1 MAQIIRTRRDIKTN
15 WETENPVLAL
25 GEQGYETDTGKLK
38 FGDGNT
44 SWNNLPYF
52 RGALTEELEEKLD
65 SVPTPS
71 NIVVIENISSLFKSV
86 SYNSANG
93 VLTFTQYNDTIVTV
107 DLPLELIVSS
117 GHYDSDTK
125 SIILVLANQETIT
138 IPVSDLVNEYYADNT
153 TLELKQVNGKLTFN
167 VKDGVFVKAQTG
179 KGLSTN
185 DYSTLEKNKLAG
197 IASGAQ
203 VNKVE
208 KILIN
213 GVEQSITDKTVN
225 LEVKTT
231 SNKIYGIKRSLSS
244 NTSSAWER
252 TDDSVGL
259 VANAT
264 KDGSSVVNNFDS
276 IYPSSDIITYNYDT
290 QAKAITAYYGEPT
303 FKFDGSN
310 GEVLTRIP
318 EFYYK
323 RYVSNNVEYILI
335 SREKHD
341 GFIKSEQFSVGRYT
355 YSGSASRVYSRSGY
369 EPFRNYN
376 ITNARAYARAL
387 GDGFGQ
393 LDWHYL
399 IIQMLYLVEY
409 ANYNC
414 QSMLG
419 QGRVSSSTPNNSGG
433 CDTLGMKSG
442 CLGNDGTYSVIYRG
456 IEDPYG
462 NIWQFIDGINVK
474 DHVPYVCYDSSKYA
488 VDTFDGAYHVLN
500 FTMPSANGYASKL
513 GYDSNNP
520 LMSLTTEASGSSTT
534 NMCDYYY
541 QNDGNRIALVGGYW
555 GSTARAGLW
564 YWNVNEASS
573 NAWTNV
579 GARLLIFINYLHIIF
594 LAPWQKLVALGWLSR
609 LILERSA
616 GKYKNMEPEMKRK
629 GNIYNEILE
638 LNNIESAI
646 FKASVGKTHRKSVE
660 KILDAPT
667 YYAMQ
672 VQKMLSDRSYIP
684 SPYIEMKIRDGASK
698 KERIVFKP
706 RFYPDQIIHWSLMN
720 KVEPLFKR
728 GMYEFCC
735 ASIKGRGIQRGM
747 NYVKRILVNDRKH
760 TKYCLKLDIKKFY
773 PSIDKEILKKK
784 FRKIIKDKD
793 TLYLMDLIV
802 DSSTEGVPIGNFT
815 SQWFANYYLQDL
827 DHYIKE
833 ELKVKYYIR
842 YMDDMVLFSNNKK
855 ELRKCKYAIDEF
867 LAREHLRIKE
877 NWQLFKTDSR
887 PIDFLGYRFY
897 RGYTTLRRSN
907 FLRIKRRIK
916 KISKKEELNFKD
928 ACAIMSYNGWII
940 HSDSYNYTQKYL
952 KPYVDFK
959 KVKEVIKNE
968 NRKHNK
974 TGNKI

>member
-138 IPVSDLVNEYYADNT
+138 IPVSELVNEYYADNT

-185 DYSTLEKNKLAG
+185 DYSTSEKNKLAG

-264 KDGSSVVNNFDS
+264 KDGSSAVNNFDS
-276 IYPSSDIITYNYDT
+276 IYPWSDIITYNYDT

-488 VDTFDGAYHVLN
+488 VDTFDGAYHALN

-520 LMSLTTEASGSSTT
+520 LMSLTAEASGSSTT

-541 QNDGNRIALVGGYW
+541 QNDGNRIALVGGAWSY
-555 GSTARAGLW
+555 GTGAGLW
-564 YWNVNEASS
+564 CWHFHWSGTGYD
-573 NAWTNV
+573 TYV
-579 GARLLIFINYLHIIF
+579 GARLLRN
-594 LAPWQKLVALGWLSR
+594 Q
-609 LILERSA
+609 
-616 GKYKNMEPEMKRK
+616 
-629 GNIYNEILE
+629 
-638 LNNIESAI
+638 
-646 FKASVGKTHRKSVE
+646 
-660 KILDAPT
+660 
-667 YYAMQ
+667 
-672 VQKMLSDRSYIP
+672 
-684 SPYIEMKIRDGASK
+684 
-698 KERIVFKP
+698 
-706 RFYPDQIIHWSLMN
+706 
-720 KVEPLFKR
+720 
-728 GMYEFCC
+728 
-735 ASIKGRGIQRGM
+735 
-747 NYVKRILVNDRKH
+747 
-760 TKYCLKLDIKKFY
+760 
-773 PSIDKEILKKK
+773 
-784 FRKIIKDKD
+784 
-793 TLYLMDLIV
+793 
-802 DSSTEGVPIGNFT
+802 
-815 SQWFANYYLQDL
+815 
-827 DHYIKE
+827 
-833 ELKVKYYIR
+833 
-842 YMDDMVLFSNNKK
+842 
-855 ELRKCKYAIDEF
+855 
-867 LAREHLRIKE
+867 
-877 NWQLFKTDSR
+877 
-887 PIDFLGYRFY
+887 
-897 RGYTTLRRSN
+897 
-907 FLRIKRRIK
+907 
-916 KISKKEELNFKD
+916 
-928 ACAIMSYNGWII
+928 
-940 HSDSYNYTQKYL
+940 
-952 KPYVDFK
+952 
-959 KVKEVIKNE
+959 
-968 NRKHNK
+968 
-974 TGNKI
+974 

>member
-52 RGALTEELEEKLD
+52 RGALTEELEEKLN

-93 VLTFTQYNDTIVTV
+93 VLTFTQYNDTIITV

-138 IPVSDLVNEYYADNT
+138 IPVSELVNEYYADNT

-185 DYSTLEKNKLAG
+185 DYSTSEKNKLAG
-197 IASGAQ
+197 IAQGAQ

-276 IYPSSDIITYNYDT
+276 IYPWSDIITYNYDT

-341 GFIKSEQFSVGRYT
+341 GFVKSEQFSVGRYT

-369 EPFRNYN
+369 EPFRSYN

-393 LDWHYL
+393 LDWHYF

-419 QGRVSSSTPNNSGG
+419 QGRVGGSNTTPNNSGG

-462 NIWQFIDGINVK
+462 NIWQFVDSINVK
-474 DHVPYVCYDSSKYA
+474 DHVPYICYDSSKYA
-488 VDTFDGAYHVLN
+488 VDTFDGSYHALN
-500 FTMPSANGYASKL
+500 LTMPSANGYASKL

-520 LMSLTTEASGSSTT
+520 LISLTTEASGSSTT

-541 QNDGNRIALVGGYW
+541 QSDGNRIALVGGAW
-555 GSTARAGLW
+555 AVGTNAGLW
-564 YWNVNEASS
+564 YWDVYGASS
-573 NAWTNV
+573 FAWTNV
-579 GARLLIFINYLHIIF
+579 GARLLRN
-594 LAPWQKLVALGWLSR
+594 Q
-609 LILERSA
+609 
-616 GKYKNMEPEMKRK
+616 
-629 GNIYNEILE
+629 
-638 LNNIESAI
+638 
-646 FKASVGKTHRKSVE
+646 
-660 KILDAPT
+660 
-667 YYAMQ
+667 
-672 VQKMLSDRSYIP
+672 
-684 SPYIEMKIRDGASK
+684 
-698 KERIVFKP
+698 
-706 RFYPDQIIHWSLMN
+706 
-720 KVEPLFKR
+720 
-728 GMYEFCC
+728 
-735 ASIKGRGIQRGM
+735 
-747 NYVKRILVNDRKH
+747 
-760 TKYCLKLDIKKFY
+760 
-773 PSIDKEILKKK
+773 
-784 FRKIIKDKD
+784 
-793 TLYLMDLIV
+793 
-802 DSSTEGVPIGNFT
+802 
-815 SQWFANYYLQDL
+815 
-827 DHYIKE
+827 
-833 ELKVKYYIR
+833 
-842 YMDDMVLFSNNKK
+842 
-855 ELRKCKYAIDEF
+855 
-867 LAREHLRIKE
+867 
-877 NWQLFKTDSR
+877 
-887 PIDFLGYRFY
+887 
-897 RGYTTLRRSN
+897 
-907 FLRIKRRIK
+907 
-916 KISKKEELNFKD
+916 
-928 ACAIMSYNGWII
+928 
-940 HSDSYNYTQKYL
+940 
-952 KPYVDFK
+952 
-959 KVKEVIKNE
+959 
-968 NRKHNK
+968 
-974 TGNKI
+974 

>member
-138 IPVSDLVNEYYADNT
+138 IPVSELVNEYYADNT

-276 IYPSSDIITYNYDT
+276 IYPWSDIITYNYDT

-341 GFIKSEQFSVGRYT
+341 GFVKSEQFSVGRYT

-369 EPFRNYN
+369 EPFRSYN

-393 LDWHYL
+393 LDWHYF

-419 QGRVSSSTPNNSGG
+419 QGRVSGSNTTPNNSGG

-462 NIWQFIDGINVK
+462 NIWQFVDSINVK
-474 DHVPYVCYDSSKYA
+474 DHVPYICYDSSKYA
-488 VDTFDGAYHVLN
+488 VDTFDGSYHAINL
-500 FTMPSANGYASKL
+500 TMPSANGYASKL

-520 LMSLTTEASGSSTT
+520 LISLTTEASGSSTT

-541 QNDGNRIALVGGYW
+541 QSDGNRIALVGGNW
-555 GSTARAGLW
+555 ANGTNAGLW

-573 NAWTNV
+573 NTWTNV
-579 GARLLIFINYLHIIF
+579 GARLLRN
-594 LAPWQKLVALGWLSR
+594 Q
-609 LILERSA
+609 
-616 GKYKNMEPEMKRK
+616 
-629 GNIYNEILE
+629 
-638 LNNIESAI
+638 
-646 FKASVGKTHRKSVE
+646 
-660 KILDAPT
+660 
-667 YYAMQ
+667 
-672 VQKMLSDRSYIP
+672 
-684 SPYIEMKIRDGASK
+684 
-698 KERIVFKP
+698 
-706 RFYPDQIIHWSLMN
+706 
-720 KVEPLFKR
+720 
-728 GMYEFCC
+728 
-735 ASIKGRGIQRGM
+735 
-747 NYVKRILVNDRKH
+747 
-760 TKYCLKLDIKKFY
+760 
-773 PSIDKEILKKK
+773 
-784 FRKIIKDKD
+784 
-793 TLYLMDLIV
+793 
-802 DSSTEGVPIGNFT
+802 
-815 SQWFANYYLQDL
+815 
-827 DHYIKE
+827 
-833 ELKVKYYIR
+833 
-842 YMDDMVLFSNNKK
+842 
-855 ELRKCKYAIDEF
+855 
-867 LAREHLRIKE
+867 
-877 NWQLFKTDSR
+877 
-887 PIDFLGYRFY
+887 
-897 RGYTTLRRSN
+897 
-907 FLRIKRRIK
+907 
-916 KISKKEELNFKD
+916 
-928 ACAIMSYNGWII
+928 
-940 HSDSYNYTQKYL
+940 
-952 KPYVDFK
+952 
-959 KVKEVIKNE
+959 
-968 NRKHNK
+968 
-974 TGNKI
+974 